1 MLLTPEGTVI
11 SVKPLQEENAK
22 LPETDRFLRIYLGQ
36 KNTQMYLAV
45 TNAAGKKREK
55 RAGLFAS
62 GKGTE
67 HGFGLAR
74 VRSTVQKYGGL
85 FSADSEDGGFTAEI
99 LIPLGAS

>member
-1 MLLTPEGTVI
+1 MLENPV
-11 SVKPLQEENAK
+11 EENAK
-22 LPETDRFLRIYLGQ
+22 LQQTDRFLRIYLGQ

-74 VRSTVQKYGGL
+74 VRSAVQKYGGL

-99 LIPLGAS
+99 LIPLGVS